1 LLILQYNAVMSRLLV
16 SQLKLGRERAGMT
29 QLQAAVR
36 LGLSQP
42 YLSQLERGRRPV
54 TPKVARAAAR
64 LFQLPATVLPLPAEP
79 PAKSLETD
87 ELAQQ
92 LGGLGY
98 PGYSYLRPTSR
109 VNPAVV
115 MFEALSKDDLDAR
128 VTGALPWVLLRYPDL
143 DWDWLV
149 SHAKLRNL
157 QNRLGFLVAV
167 AREFAETHLAWSAS
181 VARLRQVEQGLE
193 RARLAAETT
202 LGREAMPQAE
212 REWLVH
218 NRPPLA
224 ERWNVLTTLSS
235 QQLTYAA

>member
-1 LLILQYNAVMSRLLV
+1 MSG
-16 SQLKLGRERAGMT
+16 SGTTSGPLKFGREKTGMT
-29 QLQAAVR
+29 QVQAAAR

-42 YLSQLERGRRPV
+42 YLSQLERGRRRV
-54 TPKVARAAAR
+54 TPKVALAAAR
-64 LFQLPATVLPLPAEP
+64 LYELPATVLPVPAEP
-79 PAKSLETD
+79 PGKTLDTD
-87 ELAQQ
+87 NLARQ

-98 PGYSYLRPTSR
+98 PGYSYLSPTSR

-115 MFEALSKDDLDAR
+115 VLEALAEDDLDAR
-128 VTGALPWVLLRYPDL
+128 VTEALPWVLLRYPDL

-167 AREFAETHLAWSAS
+167 AREFAEAHPGWVASA
-181 VARLRQVEQGLE
+181 ARLRQVEQELE

-202 LGREAMPQAE
+202 LGREEMPRAE
-212 REWLVH
+212 REWLVR

-224 ERWNVLTTLSS
+224 ERWNVLTSLSP